1 MSNWKQRSKVYHL
14 FRKSI
19 FTKNIFEEECYSLT
33 ELLKLVPQKSLKKVL
48 DIGTGIGDS
57 LHLFDDFTNRFL
69 LDFSF
74 EMLSKLRLINS
85 DIKLVGNVS
94 TLPLK
99 KNSFDLI
106 TCIGVSEYI
115 SEKDVLLHQIYKTLK
130 KEGYALVTFSPPK
143 ILNKMRNLSGKRI
156 YPISGSTAHDLIAAQ
171 RFFIVQVFKTKLQS
185 QYLLQKL

>member
-1 MSNWKQRSKVYHL
+1 MANWKQRSKIYHL

-19 FTKNIFEEECYSLT
+19 FAKSIFADECYSIT
-33 ELLKLVPQKSLKKVL
+33 KLLKLIPQKSLKKVL

-57 LHLFDDFTNRFL
+57 LHLLDDFTNRFL
-69 LDFSF
+69 LDYSF
-74 EMLSKLRLINS
+74 DMLSKLKLQSSDTRLI
-85 DIKLVGNVS
+85 GNVS

-115 SEKDVLLHQIYKTLK
+115 SEKDVLLHQIYKSLK

-156 YPISGSTAHDLIAAQ
+156 YPISGSTAHDIIAAQ
-171 RFFIVQVFKTKLQS
+171 RFFIVQILKTQLQS